1 MAALLDKSDYS
12 AAFGVLQIPFAN
24 AEESKCVNL
33 GTATVVNYAHK
44 NNIAVQYW
52 TIDKEK
58 DMEYLAS
65 IGADCIMTD
74 FPNIAHKVM
83 QR

>member
-1 MAALLDKSDYS
+1 M
-12 AAFGVLQIPFAN
+12 
-24 AEESKCVNL
+24 
-33 GTATVVNYAHK
+33 VNYAHK